1 MAEIDNVISLLQ
13 SKGSMP
19 CAGGKLSQLDHAL
32 QAAHLAQLEN
42 APPNLVVAA
51 LLHDVGHL
59 LSDGSNPEHAEVG
72 HDWLAQNFPAE
83 VSEPVRLHVD
93 AKRYLCATDRKYL
106 DQLSPSSVQSLRVQG
121 GPMTDTELD
130 AFEEHSHYDSA
141 VKLRKWDD
149 RARKE
154 NLAVPPLDAYRE
166 TIAKL
171 LKTTGT

>member
-1 MAEIDNVISLLQ
+1 MAEIDNIISLLET
-13 SKGSMP
+13 KGSMP

-32 QAAHLAQLEN
+32 QAAHLAQSEN

-59 LSDGSNPEHAEVG
+59 LSDGPNHEHAEVG
-72 HDWLAQNFPAE
+72 HDWISQNFPPD

-93 AKRYLCATDRKYL
+93 AKRYLCATDRKYF
-106 DQLSPSSVQSLRVQG
+106 DQLSPTSVQSLHVQG

-130 AFEEHSHYDSA
+130 AFEEQAHYDNA

-149 RARKE
+149 QAKRE
-154 NLAVPPLDAYRE
+154 SLAVPPLDSYRE
-166 TIAKL
+166 TIARL
-171 LKTTGT
+171 LKARA